1 MLKLFATIG
10 IGPNQNLDDQ
20 SDATRLGL
28 QLAAKDGL
36 AMIKKMT
43 KGRGKT
49 VNLLVLLK
57 ILATSVEFQRDVT
70 HRLGFSIYL
79 SKIIA

>member
-1 MLKLFATIG
+1 
-10 IGPNQNLDDQ
+10 
-20 SDATRLGL
+20 
-28 QLAAKDGL
+28 
-36 AMIKKMT
+36 MT

-57 ILATSVEFQRDVT
+57 IRATSVEFQRDVT